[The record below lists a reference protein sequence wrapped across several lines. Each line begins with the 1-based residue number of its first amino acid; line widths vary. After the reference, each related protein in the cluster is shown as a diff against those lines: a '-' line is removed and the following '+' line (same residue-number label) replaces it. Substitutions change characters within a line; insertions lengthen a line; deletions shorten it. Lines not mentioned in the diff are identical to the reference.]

1 MRIILLML
9 ALCTTA
15 SGLAAQP
22 QIPQAAAPTA
32 PRPAIQTRIK
42 ELARIAGVR
51 NNQLFGYGLV
61 VGLDSS
67 GDSNQVAF
75 TARAVANMM
84 QRFGITLSSE
94 QLKTRNVAAVIV
106 TADLPAFTREGDRI
120 DVLVSSV
127 GDARSLQGGTL
138 LQTPLQGADGEVYA
152 VAQGPVSIGGFAAG
166 GPGANI
172 SRNHPTAG
180 RIPNGAIVERE
191 VPVTA
196 IEDGFLSL
204 RLMRPDFSTAAR
216 MVDAINRRLG
226 SDTATPV
233 DAGAIRVRIPAGQE
247 RSLVTLVAQL
257 EAIPVEP
264 DMPARVIV
272 NERTGTVVIGGHA
285 VIAPVAVSHGSLVV
299 EIAQEPVISQPSPLG
314 EGETVVTHKEQT
326 RVQEE
331 EATVFPLQAA
341 TVEDLV
347 KALNA
352 LRLTPRDI
360 IAILQA
366 IKQAGA
372 LQAELEVI

>member
-1 MRIILLML
+1 
-9 ALCTTA
+9 
-15 SGLAAQP
+15 
-22 QIPQAAAPTA
+22 
-32 PRPAIQTRIK
+32 
-42 ELARIAGVR
+42 
-51 NNQLFGYGLV
+51 
-61 VGLDSS
+61 
-67 GDSNQVAF
+67 
-75 TARAVANMM
+75 
-84 QRFGITLSSE
+84 
-94 QLKTRNVAAVIV
+94 
-106 TADLPAFTREGDRI
+106 
-120 DVLVSSV
+120 
-127 GDARSLQGGTL
+127 
-138 LQTPLQGADGEVYA
+138 
-152 VAQGPVSIGGFAAG
+152 
-166 GPGANI
+166 
-172 SRNHPTAG
+172 
-180 RIPNGAIVERE
+180 
-191 VPVTA
+191 
-196 IEDGFLSL
+196 
-204 RLMRPDFSTAAR
+204 
-216 MVDAINRRLG
+216 VDAINRRLG

>member
-1 MRIILLML
+1 MAR
-9 ALCTTA
+9 C
-15 SGLAAQP
+15 SDAA
-22 QIPQAAAPTA
+22 
-32 PRPAIQTRIK
+32 
-42 ELARIAGVR
+42 E
-51 NNQLFGYGLV
+51 
-61 VGLDSS
+61 
-67 GDSNQVAF
+67 
-75 TARAVANMM
+75 
-84 QRFGITLSSE
+84 
-94 QLKTRNVAAVIV
+94 
-106 TADLPAFTREGDRI
+106 
-120 DVLVSSV
+120 
-127 GDARSLQGGTL
+127 
-138 LQTPLQGADGEVYA
+138 GADGEVCRCPRSGFDWWLA
-152 VAQGPVSIGGFAAG
+152 AGAQGRISAATT
-166 GPGANI
+166 
-172 SRNHPTAG
+172 TAG

-331 EATVFPLQAA
+331 EATVFP
-341 TVEDLV
+341 
-347 KALNA
+347 
-352 LRLTPRDI
+352 RPP
-360 IAILQA
+360 
-366 IKQAGA
+366 G
-372 LQAELEVI
+372 